1 MTVTVKVNLMAGRKK
16 IKRDLASVV
25 GRLVP
30 YRDLDK
36 RIFQAL
42 MFYRAGNMSFA
53 EASRRAFNT
62 PKHGEKIRHWYN
74 WFIEKIRM
82 DL

>member
-1 MTVTVKVNLMAGRKK
+1 
-16 IKRDLASVV
+16 
-25 GRLVP
+25 
-30 YRDLDK
+30 
-36 RIFQAL
+36 